1 MKKIR
6 VLTSREFDLIREHDL
21 VEPEQVYQV
30 SNPYGDTDFGWS
42 PDGDGMYW
50 YFSLAELDAEHGV
63 TL

>member
-21 VEPEQVYQV
+21 VEPEQVYEV
-30 SNPYGDTDFGWS
+30 TNSRGDTHFGWS
-42 PDGDGMYW
+42 PDGVGVLW
-50 YFSLAELDAEHGV
+50 YDTLNELDAEHGV